1 MAKGKLKPLA
11 SSDVLGNKAAHFFKS
26 GNNVRSKPDAF
37 IEVMDKLPSKGNYN
51 TNFEYDIW
59 YDIGGQDKIHGYTY
73 TDVLSLFVYAR
84 PANRFWANRVLQSA
98 ALEQITE
105 QGEQLFEEIAN
116 AGDKYSLKK
125 YRGEQHDFVVFLP
138 GTNIYADV
146 VNEGKL
152 HNAVKQGAKIKMHPL
167 IAKSLQTKLKLTF
180 GKENIID
187 NKVSGHQLA
196 ENAKIVG
203 CCKNSEMGLAAL
215 AKGKAVYLFDKED
228 LKRTYTYTDLYNNIW
243 VNGVPNVNRFKSILS
258 AKYSGLIPNVV
269 ANVDERVEHFFT
281 YFKGVTHVKPTNPG
295 NG

>member
-1 MAKGKLKPLA
+1 MAKGKLQPLA

-26 GNNVRSKPDAF
+26 GNNVRSQPEAF
-37 IEVMDKLPSKGNYN
+37 VEVMSKLPKEGNYN

-59 YDIGGQDKIHGYTY
+59 YNVGGKDKIHGYTY
-73 TDVLSLFVYAR
+73 TDVLNLFVYAR
-84 PANRFWANRVLQSA
+84 PANAFWANRVLQSA
-98 ALEQITE
+98 VHEQITE
-105 QGEQLFEEIAN
+105 QGEKLFEEIAN

-152 HNAVKQGAKIKMHPL
+152 HNAVRQGAKIKMHPL
-167 IAKSLQTKLKLTF
+167 TAKSLQTKLKLEF
-180 GKENIID
+180 GEDNIID

-196 ENAKIVG
+196 ENAAIVG

-215 AKGKAVYLFDKED
+215 AKGKSVYLFDKDNLDREF
-228 LKRTYTYTDLYNNIW
+228 TYTSLYNNIW
-243 VNGVPNVNRFKSILS
+243 QDGVPSVDRFKSILS

-281 YFKGVTHVKPTNPG
+281 YFKGVAHVKPINPKHG
-295 NG
+295 